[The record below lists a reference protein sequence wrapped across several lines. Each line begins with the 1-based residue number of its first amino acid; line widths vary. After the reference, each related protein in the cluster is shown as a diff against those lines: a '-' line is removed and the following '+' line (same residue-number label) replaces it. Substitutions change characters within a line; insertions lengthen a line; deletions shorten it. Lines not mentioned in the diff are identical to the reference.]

1 MYEGRNMSWFTGT
14 NKNANSDNPYR
25 SGKTKCN
32 ACKKEFSVKLT
43 SEGLLPES
51 FYCSKCKNDIQ

>member
-1 MYEGRNMSWFTGT
+1 MSWFTGT

-25 SGKTKCN
+25 SGKTRCD

-51 FYCSKCKNDIQ
+51 FYCSKCKSDIR